1 MLSLRRAADSLRR
14 GLLSIPAPLS
24 FGVGVIDHCGLAVV
38 LLTWSQEQ
46 ARRARRLRIHPE
58 TVVPARIRRRPL
70 VWDGSDAI
78 PGEVRGFM
86 GQGQSIDAGQ
96 VMAALNGRSVVLV
109 GMMGAGK
116 TSVGKR
122 LAAKLGLPFVDADA
136 EIEAGAQLTISEIFE
151 RFGEAYFREGERKVI
166 ARLLGSGP
174 MVLATGGGAFMNA
187 ATRDNIARHG
197 FSIWLKPSFDILLAR
212 VRKKSNRPLLKTAD
226 PEGTLRR
233 LLDERSPTYA
243 LADFTIESV
252 DAAHDSVIEAILRRL
267 HAALN
272 YEAGALAQ
280 PRRRVE
286 VPLGARAYSIL
297 IGPGVLDEAG
307 AEIAR
312 IAPGVNCA
320 VVTDARVAPL
330 YLDQVVASLDRAGLR
345 STSIVCPP
353 GEGAKSYSEF
363 ARVADALI
371 EARIERR
378 DVVIA
383 LGGGVVGDLAGFCAA
398 TLRRGVRLVQI
409 PTTLLAQV
417 DSSVGGK
424 TGINSRHGKNLVG
437 AFHQPALVL
446 ADTICLNSLSER
458 DFRAGFAEVVKY
470 GLIGDRGFF
479 EFLEANWRDIFAG
492 GPSRTE
498 AIAVSCAAKARVVV
512 ADETEQGERALLN
525 LGHTFGHALEKLTD
539 YDPARLVHGEGVAIG
554 MALAFRFSR
563 DLGLCSGQDAT
574 RAEAHLKAAGLPTR
588 IGDIPGFEA
597 DSGSLLTAMRQD
609 KKVERGKLTFILVR
623 GIGEAF
629 VARDVEEGSVSTFLA
644 RELAPSS

>member
-1 MLSLRRAADSLRR
+1 
-14 GLLSIPAPLS
+14 
-24 FGVGVIDHCGLAVV
+24 
-38 LLTWSQEQ
+38 
-46 ARRARRLRIHPE
+46 
-58 TVVPARIRRRPL
+58 
-70 VWDGSDAI
+70 
-78 PGEVRGFM
+78 M
-86 GQGQSIDAGQ
+86 GQVQSIDAVQ
-96 VMAALNGRSVVLV
+96 AAAALNGRSVVLV

-136 EIEAGAQLTISEIFE
+136 EIEAGAQLTVSEIFE

-166 ARLLGSGP
+166 ARLLTSGP
-174 MVLATGGGAFMNA
+174 VVLATGGGAFMNA
-187 ATRDNIARHG
+187 TTRENIARHG
-197 FSIWLKPSFDILLAR
+197 VSIWLKPSFDVLLAR

-226 PEGTLRR
+226 PEGTLRQ
-233 LLDERSPTYA
+233 LLDERSPIYA

-252 DAAHDSVIEAILRRL
+252 DAAHDSVVEAIFQRL
-267 HAALN
+267 NMTLGSSP
-272 YEAGALAQ
+272 EASPQGK
-280 PRRRVE
+280 RRVE

-297 IGPGVLDEAG
+297 IGPGVLDDAG

-330 YLDQVVASLDRAGLR
+330 YLDRLAASLDKAGLHF
-345 STSIVCPP
+345 TSVVCPP
-353 GEGAKSYSEF
+353 GEGSKSYSEF
-363 ARVADALI
+363 ARVVDALI

-378 DVVIA
+378 DIVIA

-398 TLRRGVRLVQI
+398 SLRRGVRLVQI

-424 TGINSRHGKNLVG
+424 TGINSRHGKNLIG
-437 AFHQPALVL
+437 AFHQPSLVL
-446 ADTICLNSLSER
+446 ADTACLNSLSER

-470 GLIGDRGFF
+470 GLIGDHRFF

-492 GPSRTE
+492 CRSRAE
-498 AIAVSCAAKARVVV
+498 AIAISCTAKARVVV

-525 LGHTFGHALEKLTD
+525 FGHTFGHALEKLTA

-563 DLGLCSGQDAT
+563 ELGLCSGQDAV
-574 RAEAHLKAAGLPTR
+574 RVEAHLKAVGLPTR
-588 IGDIPGFEA
+588 MRDIPGFEV
-597 DSGSLLTAMRQD
+597 DPESLLAAMLQD
-609 KKVERGKLTFILVR
+609 KKVERGKLTFILAR
-623 GIGEAF
+623 GIGESF
-629 VARDVEEGSVSTFLA
+629 VARNIDEGSVLAFLS
-644 RELAPSS
+644 RELASSS

>member
-1 MLSLRRAADSLRR
+1 
-14 GLLSIPAPLS
+14 
-24 FGVGVIDHCGLAVV
+24 
-38 LLTWSQEQ
+38 
-46 ARRARRLRIHPE
+46 
-58 TVVPARIRRRPL
+58 
-70 VWDGSDAI
+70 
-78 PGEVRGFM
+78 M
-86 GQGQSIDAGQ
+86 GQGQSIDAGH
-96 VMAALNGRSVVLV
+96 VAAALSGRSVVLV

-166 ARLLGSGP
+166 ARLLKSGP

-187 ATRDNIARHG
+187 TTRDNIARHG
-197 FSIWLKPSFDILLAR
+197 LSIWLKPSFDILLAR
-212 VRKKSNRPLLKTAD
+212 VRKKSNRPLLRTAD
-226 PEGTLRR
+226 PEETLRR

-252 DAAHDSVIEAILRRL
+252 DAAHDSVVDAVLGRLRL
-267 HAALN
+267 ALGKD
-272 YEAGALAQ
+272 AGVSVQ
-280 PRRRVE
+280 TRRVE
-286 VPLGARAYSIL
+286 VPLGARAYPIL
-297 IGPGVLDEAG
+297 IGPGALDDAG
-307 AEIAR
+307 PEIAK

-330 YLDQVVASLDRAGLR
+330 YLDRLTTSLDQAGLR

-353 GEGAKSYSEF
+353 GESTKSYAEF

-371 EARIERR
+371 EARIERK
-378 DVVIA
+378 DIVIA
-383 LGGGVVGDLAGFCAA
+383 LGGGVIGDLAGFCAA
-398 TLRRGVRLVQI
+398 TLRRGVRLVQM

-437 AFHQPALVL
+437 AFHQPSLVL
-446 ADTICLNSLSER
+446 ADTTCLDSLSER

-470 GLIGDRGFF
+470 GLIADHGFF
-479 EFLEANWRDIFAG
+479 EFLETNWRDVFAG
-492 GPSRTE
+492 GPSRAE
-498 AIAVSCAAKARVVV
+498 AIAISCAAKARFVV
-512 ADETEQGERALLN
+512 ADETEQAERALLN
-525 LGHTFGHALEKLTD
+525 FGHTFGHALENVTQ
-539 YDPARLVHGEGVAIG
+539 YDSARLVHGEGVAIG

-563 DLGLCSGQDAT
+563 DLGLCSGQDAA
-574 RAEAHLKAAGLPTR
+574 RVEAHLKTVGLPTR
-588 IGDIPGFEA
+588 MQDIAGFEGDLA
-597 DSGSLLTAMRQD
+597 QLLAAMRQD

-623 GIGEAF
+623 GIGESF

>member
-1 MLSLRRAADSLRR
+1 
-14 GLLSIPAPLS
+14 
-24 FGVGVIDHCGLAVV
+24 
-38 LLTWSQEQ
+38 
-46 ARRARRLRIHPE
+46 
-58 TVVPARIRRRPL
+58 
-70 VWDGSDAI
+70 
-78 PGEVRGFM
+78 M

-96 VMAALNGRSVVLV
+96 VAAALSGRSVVLV

-122 LAAKLGLPFVDADA
+122 LATKLGLPFVDADA

-166 ARLLGSGP
+166 ARLLKGGP
-174 MVLATGGGAFMNA
+174 LVLATGGGAFMNA
-187 ATRDNIARHG
+187 TTRDNIASHG
-197 FSIWLKPSFDILLAR
+197 LSIWLKPSFDILLAR

-226 PEGTLRR
+226 PEQTLRR
-233 LLDERSPTYA
+233 LLEERSPTYA

-252 DAAHDSVIEAILRRL
+252 DAAHDSVVDAILQRL
-267 HAALN
+267 HSTLSN
-272 YEAGALAQ
+272 DAGALPHA
-280 PRRRVE
+280 RRQVE

-297 IGPGVLDEAG
+297 IGPGLLDEAG
-307 AEIAR
+307 AEINR

-330 YLDQVVASLDRAGLR
+330 YLDRLTASLDQAGLR
-345 STSIVCPP
+345 SSSIVCPS
-353 GEGAKSYSEF
+353 GEGAKSYAEF

-378 DVVIA
+378 DIVIA
-383 LGGGVVGDLAGFCAA
+383 LGGGVIGDLAGFCAA

-437 AFHQPALVL
+437 AFHQPSLVL
-446 ADTICLNSLSER
+446 ADTTCLNSLSER

-470 GLIGDRGFF
+470 GLVGDRGFF
-479 EFLEANWRDIFAG
+479 EFLESNWRDVFVG
-492 GPSRTE
+492 GPSRAD
-498 AIAVSCAAKARVVV
+498 AIAISCAAKARFVA

-525 LGHTFGHALEKLTD
+525 LGHTFGHALENLTH
-539 YDPARLVHGEGVAIG
+539 YDPVRLVHGEGVAIG
-554 MALAFRFSR
+554 MASAFRFSR
-563 DLGLCSGQDAT
+563 DLGLCSGRDAA
-574 RAEAHLKAAGLPTR
+574 RVEAQLKAVGLPTR
-588 IGDIPGFEA
+588 MGDIPGFEA
-597 DSGSLLTAMRQD
+597 DSGSLLAAMRQD

-623 GIGEAF
+623 GIGEGF
-629 VARDVEEGSVSTFLA
+629 VARDVDEESVSAFLA
-644 RELAPSS
+644 RELAPLS